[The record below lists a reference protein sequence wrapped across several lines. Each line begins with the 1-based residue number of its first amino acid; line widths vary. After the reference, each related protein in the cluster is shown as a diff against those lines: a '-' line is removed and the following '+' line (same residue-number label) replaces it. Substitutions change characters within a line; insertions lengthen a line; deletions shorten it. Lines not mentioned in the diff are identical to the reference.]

1 MKILYI
7 VPVGGSG
14 GAEKVAYNI
23 ALDQVKKGSN
33 VKIVYLKGPLTQSFV
48 EGDGIEKV
56 VLNMYSMKDIPKTL
70 ISLHKVIKYFQPD
83 LVHSHIFYSHVLSRI
98 LKPLFGYTLI
108 CSEHGSISPYTKIP
122 KLFFKIN
129 NFLKKQSNLNTN
141 VCKEAVQSYIDYGF
155 YKKNEIV
162 SVYNGVNFTKFSNL
176 EDQVVPEEIDL
187 YFRSKGKIFLSIGRL
202 SSEKNFSLL
211 IQAFSKYFIKNNVD
225 DKLLI
230 IGEGKEKEK
239 LKKMVYDLGMS
250 KNIHFLGRRN
260 DVAALLKLCDFYCL
274 SSDHEGLPTVLLEAV
289 FSKKPIISTA
299 CCGAKEILLDER
311 FTSPIGD
318 VDRYALKLL
327 EARNFDHSLII
338 EQRYQNA
345 LENFSEKAMLET
357 WSQIYTDLTK

>member
-1 MKILYI
+1 
-7 VPVGGSG
+7 
-14 GAEKVAYNI
+14 
-23 ALDQVKKGSN
+23 
-33 VKIVYLKGPLTQSFV
+33 
-48 EGDGIEKV
+48 
-56 VLNMYSMKDIPKTL
+56 
-70 ISLHKVIKYFQPD
+70 
-83 LVHSHIFYSHVLSRI
+83 
-98 LKPLFGYTLI
+98 
-108 CSEHGSISPYTKIP
+108 
-122 KLFFKIN
+122 
-129 NFLKKQSNLNTN
+129 
-141 VCKEAVQSYIDYGF
+141 
-155 YKKNEIV
+155 
-162 SVYNGVNFTKFSNL
+162 
-176 EDQVVPEEIDL
+176 
-187 YFRSKGKIFLSIGRL
+187 
-202 SSEKNFSLL
+202 
-211 IQAFSKYFIKNNVD
+211 
-225 DKLLI
+225 
-230 IGEGKEKEK
+230 
-239 LKKMVYDLGMS
+239 MS